1 MSNQDYVVTT
11 ELQPTY
17 STPAIT
23 GERTRK
29 AYEIA
34 ESVYTRAEIDAF
46 RDKLRCAL
54 AKQVM
59 DNTLMLAV
67 AEANCLQLAPG
78 GREEYRQ
85 IVRMY
90 ARLAMAEIIGG
101 EW

>member
-11 ELQPTY
+11 GLQPTY
-17 STPAIT
+17 NAPVIT
-23 GERTRK
+23 GDRARK

-34 ESVYTRAEIDAF
+34 ESIYTLAELDSF

-54 AKQVM
+54 AKQAM

-78 GREEYRQ
+78 GRDEYRQ

-90 ARLAMAEIIGG
+90 AELAMAEIIGG